1 VAEANWTY
9 RQLGL
14 DGRATKGDVD
24 RLTVRGQRGDA
35 VLAAYT
41 VNELP
46 ESTRNALLPQLIE
59 AHARGAR
66 VLIVEPIARRI
77 ATWWDHWVR
86 AFAEAGGSTSEWRF
100 RTPLPG
106 RQRDLGKAAGL
117 DPRELTARSLWL

>member
-1 VAEANWTY
+1 MERVT
-9 RQLGL
+9 L
-14 DGRATKGDVD
+14 
-24 RLTVRGQRGDA
+24 RGERGDA
-35 VLAAYT
+35 ILAAYT

-46 ESTRNALLPQLIE
+46 ASTRDALLPRLIE
-59 AHARGAR
+59 AHARGSR

-77 ATWWDHWVR
+77 ATWWDHWAQ
-86 AFAEAGGSTSEWRF
+86 AFAEAGGSASEWRF